1 MPVDKHPTARLNS
14 TVILTQRFGERRG
27 STAAR
32 DGTES
37 TMADTLKPGARLGR
51 YLIIRRV
58 GGGGMGIVYRGQ
70 DTELNRPVALK
81 VLPPHLCEHPDYLSR
96 FRGEAQSQARMNSP
110 HVVTLYSLKKESV
123 GEVLVLEYVDGQ
135 TLQQRIRGKGRL
147 TPPEAIEIFEQALT
161 GASHIHRM
169 GVVHRDL
176 KPSNIFLTRDSL
188 VKITD
193 FGIAKLAEEEN
204 HEPQHA
210 MVGTLL
216 YIPPEQINGR
226 HTDFRSDIYTLGI
239 SLYEAI
245 TGRLPFERRT
255 DYALMHA
262 HVQESPPP
270 PGQFYRNI
278 PRALERVILKAI
290 HKEPERRFQSA
301 DEFRT
306 ALLKLGVH
314 ERRGNRIA
322 FAATPTWEESLMSE
336 LSVSYPERPAAV
348 RAITGLR
355 VELGLAALACV
366 LAVTLGLFPFRSE
379 RDQSPPGTTTAVSSK
394 TSAAAP
400 RPVKSKKA
408 NSRRAKP
415 ATVKRARISA
425 SPPAPKRA
433 APRPATVGPSTR
445 AAKVKAAKSK
455 KKQTPA
461 VVSQSNKKDKYD
473 ALKNAWGD

>member
-1 MPVDKHPTARLNS
+1 MPVDRHPTARLNS
-14 TVILTQRFGERRG
+14 TVILTQRFGERRESG
-27 STAAR
+27 TARAEHERTAA
-32 DGTES
+32 D
-37 TMADTLKPGARLGR
+37 ALKPGTRLGR

-81 VLPPHLCEHPDYLSR
+81 VLPPHLCERADYLSR
-96 FRGEAQSQARMNSP
+96 FRSEAQSQARMNSP
-110 HVVTLYSLKKESV
+110 HVVTLYTLKKENV
-123 GEVLVLEYVDGQ
+123 GEILVLEYIDGQ

-147 TPPEAIEIFEQALT
+147 TPAETVEVFEQALT
-161 GASHIHRM
+161 GVSHIHQM

-176 KPSNIFLTRDSL
+176 KPSNIFLTRDGL

-193 FGIAKLAEEEN
+193 FGISKLAEEEN

-239 SLYEAI
+239 SLYETV

-262 HVQESPPP
+262 HAQENPPP
-270 PGQFYRNI
+270 PGQFYRNV
-278 PRALERVILKAI
+278 PRALERVILKAMA
-290 HKEPERRFQSA
+290 KEPERRFQST

-306 ALLKLGVH
+306 ALLKLGLH

-322 FAATPTWEESLMSE
+322 FAATPSWEESLVTE
-336 LSVSYPERPAAV
+336 LSDSIPEQRPAPV
-348 RAITGLR
+348 RAVKGLR

-366 LAVTLGLFPFRSE
+366 LAVTLGLFPLSNE
-379 RDQSPPGTTTAVSSK
+379 RLQSPPVATADATAKPNAAKPK
-394 TSAAAP
+394 TVKPKKSAAP
-400 RPVKSKKA
+400 R
-408 NSRRAKP
+408 AKP
-415 ATVKRARISA
+415 STVKQARTPA
-425 SPPAPKRA
+425 PPPAPKQA
-433 APRPATVGPSTR
+433 SSDSPPR
-445 AAKVKAAKSK
+445 AAKAQVSKSTR
-455 KKQTPA
+455 QPSPA
-461 VVSQSNKKDKYD
+461 LAPTSNKKDKYD
-473 ALKNAWGD
+473 ALKDAWGG